1 MPRVNAR
8 FRISIKDKV
17 TGRAVKIEL
26 IDAPGM
32 WGERRY
38 KIRVDGREATRVKE
52 ATLSEI
58 FDRLRRWVV
67 QRAETTAGKNVS
79 RAS

>member
-1 MPRVNAR
+1 M
-8 FRISIKDKV
+8 
-17 TGRAVKIEL
+17 KIEL

-38 KIRVDGREATRVKE
+38 RIRVDGREAAKIKE

-67 QRAETTAGKNVS
+67 KRATTESSDRSASVS
-79 RAS
+79 